1 VQINSRNKI
10 KHLVSVRP
18 GLHLREL
25 QRLLGSSFSSTRYH
39 VDKMAKMG
47 EIDRVDENGYSRL
60 YPRGLS
66 AHQRKMISALHR
78 GSDAKIL
85 LALLYEKRLTQK
97 GLGTITHLAKSTI
110 SERLAFLIR
119 DNLIQSGQDPTTRL
133 VLFSLVDGEKL
144 NTLLHQNAGMIAR
157 TTASFIELWDF

>member
-1 VQINSRNKI
+1 M
-10 KHLVSVRP
+10 
-18 GLHLREL
+18 
-25 QRLLGSSFSSTRYH
+25 TR
-39 VDKMAKMG
+39 MG

-66 AHQRKMISALHR
+66 PQQKRTISALRR

-97 GLGTITHLAKSTI
+97 GLGSITHLAKSTI

-119 DNLIQSGQDPTTRL
+119 DNLIQSGQDPTTGL
-133 VLFSLVDGEKL
+133 VFFTLVDGEVL
-144 NTLLHQNAGMIAR
+144 NTLLHQNTGMIAR
-157 TTASFIELWDF
+157 ATASFIELWDF